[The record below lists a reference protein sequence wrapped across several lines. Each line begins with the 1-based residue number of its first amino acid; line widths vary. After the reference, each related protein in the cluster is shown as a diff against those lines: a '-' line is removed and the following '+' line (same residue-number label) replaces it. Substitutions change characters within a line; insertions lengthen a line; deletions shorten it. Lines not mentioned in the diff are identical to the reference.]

1 MKTFLDKWEIKLRM
15 SSAHYPQS
23 NSRAECAVKAAMK
36 LVHSNTDTHGT
47 LNTDK
52 YIQATL
58 TYVYKV
64 RLE

>member
-1 MKTFLDKWEIKLRM
+1 M

-23 NSRAECAVKAAMK
+23 NSRAECAVKAATK